1 MSQKPGWLKPH
12 GLPWKRGA
20 ERLVYENPWI
30 RVSHHEPTA
39 PTGRPAQY
47 GLVSFKN
54 LAIAVLPLHDDGTVT
69 LVGQHRFPFADY
81 SWELPEGG
89 SPHGEDPL
97 DGARR
102 ELAEETGLQA
112 ADWRKILQVQLSN
125 SVTDERAVGYLA
137 LGLTESDGGHQSDD
151 TEEIVLARVPFREA
165 LDAALA
171 GQMEDVLTVA
181 MLLRVYHM
189 AREGVLPDALTR
201 VMLGWGASMAGDPT

>member
-89 SPHGEDPL
+89 SPNGEDPL

-201 VMLGWGASMAGDPT
+201 VMLGWSASMAGDPT

>member
-201 VMLGWGASMAGDPT
+201 VMLGWSASMAGDPT